1 MEQLPTTEDM
11 VRAFGELQQQLTSVQ
26 AQQRQQ
32 EQQVEARRN
41 VIPRVPK
48 PETFNGRS
56 NVHSWIWSVEQY
68 FATTGVLDETSK
80 TQFAVN
86 LFRGNVTTWMR
97 TYCSGTSLAPWPQVR
112 SELER
117 LFAPISEEQNAR
129 DRLASLR
136 QNAGVARYA
145 AEFRQLILL
154 LPQIPESDQ
163 IDRFARGLKLAAS
176 REVYLR
182 APATL
187 DEAIRI
193 AERYDTITWK
203 LRSKSNVPFSST
215 NRPPPRQNDAMDL
228 SAVQFKRLTPI
239 ERKKIMDNNGCL
251 FCRKLHVTHRA
262 RNCPAKR
269 VTRFNQSSN

>member
-1 MEQLPTTEDM
+1 M
-11 VRAFGELQQQLTSVQ
+11 
-26 AQQRQQ
+26 
-32 EQQVEARRN
+32 
-41 VIPRVPK
+41 IPRVPK
-48 PETFNGRS
+48 PETFNGRG
-56 NVHSWIWSVEQY
+56 NVHTWIRSVEQY
-68 FATTGVLDETSK
+68 FATTGVIDETSK

-86 LFRGNVTTWMR
+86 LFRGHVTTWMQ
-97 TYCSGTSLAPWPQVR
+97 TYSSGTVLPPWSQVR

-129 DRLASLR
+129 DRLATLKQR
-136 QNAGVARYA
+136 TGVAAYA

-154 LPQIPESDQ
+154 LPQLPENDQ

-203 LRSKSNVPFSST
+203 LRSRDNGPISAAT
-215 NRPPPRQNDAMDL
+215 RPPPRRVDAMDL
-228 SAVQFKRLTPI
+228 SAVQFKRLTQT

-269 VTRFNQSSN
+269 VNRFNQSSN